1 MRRILTLILAT
12 MLAGQVLAKDN
23 YDFSAVCSTG
33 QTLYYKIISDVE
45 PYTVAVTY
53 PNKTQNVIK
62 LYKGY
67 TEPTGDLVIPE
78 MVTHNGKTYSVTCIG
93 EDAFSCCENLTT
105 VTIPN
110 SVDSIG
116 KFAFYT
122 CDGLKSITIPNSVT
136 TICYRAFFDCD
147 GLETVNLG
155 NSVEKIGEQAF
166 GYCKALTAVSIP
178 ESVKYIGCSAFGYW
192 DVYPKYLQNVE
203 FASVESIC
211 SINYEDWDANPLFF
225 AQNLYVNGEPI
236 VDLIIPETVQ
246 SINNYAFYYCTSI
259 KSVTIPNTVK
269 TIGESVFAR
278 CTELKNINMPNSIES
293 IGESSFAGCS
303 NLKSITIPH
312 SVSSIAEYAFGEC
325 DSLTEINVASENK
338 NYTSDNGILF
348 NKDKTILIACPA
360 GKMGDYT
367 IPNSVK
373 KIEQSA
379 FRGCNMS
386 KVSISHSVTEI
397 GTSAFYSDSL
407 YSITIPNSVEK
418 INDGAFIGKNL
429 VVYCEVSS
437 KPKGWHRKWNKEW
450 FSGRTPVVW
459 GKL

>member
-1 MRRILTLILAT
+1 
-12 MLAGQVLAKDN
+12 MLAGQALAKDN

-33 QTLYYKIISDVE
+33 QTLYYKIISDTE
-45 PYTVAVTY
+45 PYAVAVTC
-53 PNKTQNVIK
+53 PNKTQNVVK

-166 GYCKALTAVSIP
+166 GYCKALTSVSIP
-178 ESVKYIGCSAFGYW
+178 ESVKYIGCSAFAYW
-192 DVYPKYLQNVE
+192 DEYPKCLQNVE
-203 FASVESIC
+203 FASVESLC
-211 SINYEDWDANPLFF
+211 SIKFEHWDANPLFF
-225 AQNLYVNGEPI
+225 AQELHIKGEPI
-236 VDLIIPETVQ
+236 VNLIIPETIQ
-246 SINNYAFYYCTSI
+246 SIGDYAFYGCTSI
-259 KSVTIPNTVK
+259 KSATISNSVK
-269 TIGESVFAR
+269 SIGEAAFAG
-278 CTELKNINMPNSIES
+278 CCELVTVDMPNSIES
-293 IGESSFAGCS
+293 IGKSSFAGCN
-303 NLKSITIPH
+303 NLTSITIPY
-312 SVSSIAEYAFGEC
+312 SVSNIGEYAFGEC
-325 DSLTEINVASENK
+325 DKLMEFNVASDNAK
-338 NYTSDNGILF
+338 YSSDGGVLF
-348 NKDKTILIACPA
+348 NKDKTTLICYPTGRTGAYTIPHTVKTIWNDAFFHCS
-360 GKMGDYT
+360 KVTSIT
-367 IPNSVK
+367 IPNSV
-373 KIEQSA
+373 
-379 FRGCNMS
+379 
-386 KVSISHSVTEI
+386 TEI
-397 GTSAFYSDSL
+397 GPSAFCGCDSL

-418 INDGAFIGKNL
+418 ICDGAFIGKNL
-429 VVYCEVSS
+429 VVYCEASS